1 MRLNVQPFFQAHP
14 LEDPVGLD
22 ERCKP
27 SRYECTVAWQQRGI
41 SDIALP
47 RVVVVQFPHFP
58 ADGLEDHVFTDL
70 RSKVIGLRKD
80 GTGTREHACSLQR

>member
-1 MRLNVQPFFQAHP
+1 M
-14 LEDPVGLD
+14 
-22 ERCKP
+22 CP

-41 SDIALP
+41 SGISDIALP
-47 RVVVVQFPHFP
+47 RVVVVQFLHFP

>member
-1 MRLNVQPFFQAHP
+1 MY
-14 LEDPVGLD
+14 
-22 ERCKP
+22 P